1 MMQHAK
7 SDHGL
12 HKKSLRILVLCIL
25 MTVAYQ
31 KGLAAELQ
39 QYDTLRAQYN
49 QKAQQVYFFV
59 YAAGTMTAKALIMNK
74 RGRTVRDITVYL
86 IKGENH
92 IQLAVK
98 KIPPGPYI
106 LLFILADT
114 GQTYRATFI
123 KQ

>member
-1 MMQHAK
+1 MRYRK
-7 SDHGL
+7 SNHGFCM
-12 HKKSLRILVLCIL
+12 KKILRVIVLCLL
-25 MTVAYQ
+25 MAAAYQ

-49 QKAQQVYFFV
+49 QKTQQVYFFV

-74 RGRTVRDITVYL
+74 RGRIVRDITVYL

-98 KIPPGPYI
+98 KIPCGLYI
-106 LLFILADT
+106 LLFILADA